1 MQNNSLNTDLFKL
14 GSYIN
19 GEWITKTGDTFDITN
34 PADGSLVCTLH
45 NATAKDAES
54 AVAAAH
60 AAMPAW
66 RSKTA
71 KQRARIMRRWFELC
85 MEHKDELASILTAE
99 QGKPLA
105 EAKGEI
111 VYGSSYL
118 EWYGEEAKRVYGDT
132 IPGASSDS
140 RIIVVKE
147 PVGVVAAI
155 TPWNFPNAMLARK
168 VAPAV
173 AAGCAFIVKAA
184 GETPLSALALA
195 ELGTRAGLPPGIFNV
210 IATNRSR
217 EVGAV
222 LTGDKRIAK
231 FTFTGSTEVGKILL
245 AQCATTVKKTSMEL
259 GGNAPFIVF
268 KDADIDEAVKGAMAS
283 KYRNAGQTCVCTN
296 RILAQKEIYAEFA
309 EKLTAAVA
317 ALSIGVGTNP
327 NVDIGPLINAKA
339 STSVAEMV
347 DSAIADGATATI
359 GGTKS
364 ALGPCFYPPT
374 VLTNV
379 TSQMRLSSEEIFG
392 PVAPIIE
399 FETEQEAIEIANNT
413 PVGLAAY
420 LYSRDIGLIWR
431 VSEALEFGMVGI
443 NEGSISN
450 EMAPFGGVKESGMG
464 REGSK
469 YGLDD
474 YLEIKYLCMGG
485 LRDKNN

>member
-1 MQNNSLNTDLFKL
+1 MTNNPLKTDLFKL

-19 GEWITKTGDTFDITN
+19 GEWLTGGDDTFNVTN
-34 PADGSLVCTLH
+34 PADGSLVCTLQ
-45 NATAKDAES
+45 NATAQDAEA
-54 AVAAAH
+54 AVASSY

-66 RSKTA
+66 RAKTA
-71 KQRARIMRRWFELC
+71 KARAQIMRRWYELC
-85 MEHKDELASILTAE
+85 IQHQDELAAILTAE

-111 VYGSSYL
+111 AYGSSYI

-140 RIIVVKE
+140 RIVIVKQ
-147 PVGVVAAI
+147 PIGVVSAI

-184 GETPLSALALA
+184 GETPLSALALS

-222 LTGDKRIAK
+222 LTSDKRIAK

-268 KDADIDEAVKGAMAS
+268 RDADLDEAVKGAMAS

-296 RILAQKEIYAEFA
+296 RILAQKEIYHEFA
-309 EKLTAAVA
+309 QKLSDAVSK
-317 ALSIGVGTNP
+317 LSVGPGTQDGVQM
-327 NVDIGPLINAKA
+327 GPLINAKA
-339 STSVAEMV
+339 AESVSQMV
-347 DSAIADGATATI
+347 ESAIAQGATALV
-359 GGTKS
+359 GGKQS
-364 ALGPCFYPPT
+364 DMGPCFYPPT

-379 TSQMRLSSEEIFG
+379 SSDMQVSTDEIFG

-399 FETEQEAIEIANNT
+399 FETEQEAIEISNAT
-413 PVGLAAY
+413 DVGLAAY
-420 LYSRDIGLIWR
+420 LYSRDIGRIWR
-431 VSEALEFGMVGI
+431 VAEALDFGMVGI
-443 NEGSISN
+443 NEGAISN

-474 YLEIKYLCMGG
+474 YLEIKYLCLGG
-485 LRDKNN
+485 LDS